1 MPKKLTLE
9 EFVRRATEVH
19 SGKYTYENSEYINC
33 STKTAITCPKH
44 GVFYMRPYCHLQGM
58 GCPKCKFEKVNGN
71 KRFTLEEWIN
81 KAKAVHGDKYDYSLV
96 EYKNSCTKVKIVCPI
111 HGVFSQVATSHLQGN
126 GCPICARKVAGLHC
140 RMTTDEFIKRSNV
153 IHKEKYD
160 YSNTVYVKS
169 NLPVKIMC
177 PEHGMFEQLPV
188 SHLSGHGCVLCAN
201 NIRKTKEQFAEEAEK
216 IHPDKYIY
224 TEVEYKNSHTPVKII
239 CKIHGEFY
247 ITPHSLLK
255 GDTCQK
261 CSETKGEKKVRIFLE
276 ENGIEYIEQYRINLP
291 FSALGKNNIKVD
303 FYLPNLNTIIEFN
316 GKQHYVEIPYF
327 HRSKTA
333 FASQQYRDKR
343 LKEYCKN
350 NGIKLIEIPYTEEY
364 NINNFIKEKLW
375 QK

>member
-1 MPKKLTLE
+1 
-9 EFVRRATEVH
+9 
-19 SGKYTYENSEYINC
+19 
-33 STKTAITCPKH
+33 
-44 GVFYMRPYCHLQGM
+44 
-58 GCPKCKFEKVNGN
+58 
-71 KRFTLEEWIN
+71 
-81 KAKAVHGDKYDYSLV
+81 
-96 EYKNSCTKVKIVCPI
+96 
-111 HGVFSQVATSHLQGN
+111 
-126 GCPICARKVAGLHC
+126 
-140 RMTTDEFIKRSNV
+140 
-153 IHKEKYD
+153 
-160 YSNTVYVKS
+160 
-169 NLPVKIMC
+169 
-177 PEHGMFEQLPV
+177 MFEQLPV
-188 SHLSGHGCVLCAN
+188 SHLLGYGCSLCAN
-201 NIRKTKEQFAEEAEK
+201 NVRKTKEQFAEEAEK

-224 TEVEYKNSHTPVKII
+224 TEVEYKNSHTPVKVI

-291 FSALGKNNIKVD
+291 FSSLGKNNIKVD